1 METGLCFAR
10 VSEKA
15 LRQALAEGG
24 LRLKVER

>member
-1 METGLCFAR
+1 METGLRLGR
-10 VSEKA
+10 VSENA